1 MTTGGAVR
9 DVAQLHAEIA
19 EAVATF
25 DWDAVRRVT
34 GDLAGLLQATS
45 ELPPN
50 VPTVLKL
57 LLDSRQYGGVMDVAD
72 AAIAIAPG
80 NPVLWRPYA
89 QALVDQGQ
97 TAPALR
103 IYSGI
108 ADDPAASPED
118 HAEAHGG
125 IGRCYKQLFLATT
138 DPERRVNYL
147 RRALKAYGELYNAD
161 NRLHWP
167 GINVAALLAYAAR
180 QSISVPGISDV
191 RQASENIAAE
201 VLKTVELLEEPW
213 AAATACEAYLAL
225 GKDDQAL
232 KWARIFV
239 ANDATKA
246 FMIASFLRQLID
258 VWQLQPDSQ
267 LGTPLLALLRSE
279 LVHRSG
285 GTVRLTTEDVA
296 ASRIE
301 GIGRLQQSDSAT
313 AESLEKVL
321 GSDRFQT
328 LQWWRTGL
336 VRCRAVVRIDDLNHV
351 GLGTGFLVRGSD
363 LHPLLPEA
371 VVVTNAHVVPE
382 ALDPED
388 AEIAFHGLDADLGP
402 PRRFKVK
409 KMHWYSPSSP
419 PGVDTALLELEAL
432 PKGVEPIPL
441 IKKFPVLNE
450 RSRAYI
456 IGHPKGYADPQFSI
470 QDNLV
475 LDVDDTRLHY
485 RAPTDDGSSG
495 SPVFER
501 QWKVIGLH
509 HAGSKTMSRLN
520 AKGTYP
526 ANEAFR
532 IDAIRAALRRHP
544 PGTDAP

>member
-1 MTTGGAVR
+1 
-9 DVAQLHAEIA
+9 
-19 EAVATF
+19 
-25 DWDAVRRVT
+25 
-34 GDLAGLLQATS
+34 
-45 ELPPN
+45 
-50 VPTVLKL
+50 
-57 LLDSRQYGGVMDVAD
+57 
-72 AAIAIAPG
+72 
-80 NPVLWRPYA
+80 
-89 QALVDQGQ
+89 
-97 TAPALR
+97 
-103 IYSGI
+103 
-108 ADDPAASPED
+108 
-118 HAEAHGG
+118 
-125 IGRCYKQLFLATT
+125 
-138 DPERRVNYL
+138 
-147 RRALKAYGELYNAD
+147 
-161 NRLHWP
+161 
-167 GINVAALLAYAAR
+167 
-180 QSISVPGISDV
+180 
-191 RQASENIAAE
+191 
-201 VLKTVELLEEPW
+201 
-213 AAATACEAYLAL
+213 
-225 GKDDQAL
+225 
-232 KWARIFV
+232 
-239 ANDATKA
+239 
-246 FMIASFLRQLID
+246 MIASFLRQLID